1 MSIVFAF
8 SIVIFV
14 HEFGHFIIARLN
26 KIDVSVFSIGFGPRI
41 FSLKDKRGTDW
52 QFAIIPLGGFVKFSD
67 DNNFASMRT
76 QVNANLDASNPARFN
91 EAPLISRFLTVFA
104 GPLAN
109 FIFSVIIFSLI
120 LLIQG
125 VPVSDPVIGK
135 LNKFYETNYD
145 LKVNDKILEVEGKKV
160 VSFSDIFSFINT
172 SDKKTSTFTIKRG
185 ALVKE
190 IELPYLMQPIVEA
203 IEPLSAASLAGL
215 QIGDVFLTVEGKKLL
230 NFSDLREKIIQSEGR
245 MLKITIFRNGQILKK
260 SIQPVLSPIENKS
273 GDYDSIYRIGVAGG
287 PIFYPPNKI
296 PNFWNALLFGTE
308 ATVGVIIASFKG
320 IKGIIRGQVDPKHLS
335 GPIGIAHAVSDSTK
349 SGLLAL
355 LSLIAIISTGIGF
368 VNLLPIPI
376 LDGGHILMLVYEYF
390 SRRKPTESVIR
401 FSMIFGLV
409 LLLSLL
415 MFTTFNDISRLVL
428 FFSF

>member
-1 MSIVFAF
+1 M
-8 SIVIFV
+8 

-26 KIDVSVFSIGFGPRI
+26 KIDVSVFSIGFGPKI
-41 FSLKDKRGTDW
+41 FSFKDKRGTDW

-76 QVNANLDASNPARFN
+76 QINSNSDASNLAGFN
-91 EAPLISRFLTVFA
+91 EAPLISRFLTIVS

-125 VPVSDPVIGK
+125 VSVSDPVIGK

-172 SDKKTSTFTIKRG
+172 SDEMTSKFTIKRG

-190 IELPYLMQPIVEA
+190 IELPYIMQPIVEA

-215 QIGDVFLTVEGKKLL
+215 QIGDVFLTVEGKKLR
-230 NFSDLREKIIQSEGR
+230 NFSDLREKIIQSEGK
-245 MLKITIFRNGQILKK
+245 MLKITIFRNGQIFKK
-260 SIQPVLSPIENKS
+260 SIQPVLSPIENKK

-287 PIFYPPNKI
+287 PIFYPPKET
-296 PNFWNALLFGTE
+296 PKVWNALLFGTE

-335 GPIGIAHAVSDSTK
+335 GPIGIAHAISDSTK